1 MTRQPLID
9 LTSGFGVVRACVAA
23 HPWRPEL
30 RVSDIPAPTRLAPD
44 ALAVEAVVRAD
55 GTDLGTGRLI
65 ILHDPAGSESWQGT
79 YRLVTV
85 ARADVDPEMAT
96 DPLLAPV
103 ACSWLTDAME
113 TRSASYA
120 ALAGT
125 ATSVVSRPFGQL
137 DDEPDENR
145 VELRAS
151 WTPLLDEP
159 ADIGRHLSAWQ
170 DLLCQACGLPPL
182 PEGVTRLRPRR
193 AEGEAL

>member
-9 LTSGFGVVRACVAA
+9 LTSGFGVVRARVAA

-30 RVSDIPAPTRLAPD
+30 KVAGIPAPTRLAPD
-44 ALAVEAVVRAD
+44 ALAMEATVSAD
-55 GTDLGTGRLI
+55 AADLGSGRLI

-85 ARADVDPEMAT
+85 TRADVDPEMAT

-103 ACSWLTDAME
+103 ACSWLTEAMAAQG
-113 TRSASYA
+113 ASYT

-137 DDEPDENR
+137 DEDPDENR

-151 WTPLLDEP
+151 WTALLEDPCEIDE
-159 ADIGRHLSAWQ
+159 HLSAWQ

-182 PEGVTRLRPRR
+182 PEGVARLRPRR
-193 AEGEAL
+193 AEKEAQ

>member
-1 MTRQPLID
+1 MTPDPHID
-9 LTSGFGVVRACVAA
+9 HIGDFALVRSRVDE
-23 HPWRPEL
+23 HPWRAEL
-30 RVSDIPAPTRLAPD
+30 TVSEIPAPTRIAPD
-44 ALAVEAVVRAD
+44 ALALEAAVRD
-55 GTDLGTGRLI
+55 GDTQLGTGRLI

-79 YRLVTV
+79 FRLVTM

-103 ACSWLTDAME
+103 ARSWLTDSLDSRDA
-113 TRSASYA
+113 RYV

-151 WTPLLDEP
+151 WTPLLSEP
-159 ADIGRHLSAWQ
+159 GDIGPHLAGWQ
-170 DLLCQACGLPPL
+170 DLLCHACGLPPL
-182 PEGVTRLRPRR
+182 PEGVIRLKPHHSDGDP
-193 AEGEAL
+193 A